1 MKTKTNLRE
10 SLVRLCV
17 SAMLMAMNVV
27 CSSSFMSIPVPGGH
41 LYINDAVIC
50 TAAIILDPVSAFL
63 VGGFG
68 AFLGDLLF
76 YPAPM
81 FVSLVTHGVQAIVIS
96 LIAHYTL
103 KKHPVVA
110 SSLGVALGAVI
121 MVAGYSLGRAF
132 IYSTPEYAIMKLP
145 FQILQ
150 AVVGAVL
157 GVVLCWGLGVVKLA
171 KKTGAYY
178 APRAATM
185 TESAAP
191 EPDNSPNEEETVK
204 TDKK

>member
-27 CSSSFMSIPVPGGH
+27 CSSSFMGIPVPGGH

-50 TAAIILDPVSAFL
+50 TAAIILDPVSAFI

-121 MVAGYSLGRAF
+121 MVVGYSLGRAF